1 MNFPVA
7 VFVTSTALAL
17 PPAAAAQ
24 SEHVAHHEGTAPTQ
38 PEAAMTNG
46 VVRRVDKVSGSV
58 TIAHEALTNLK
69 MPKMTMTFLVKERA
83 SLDGL
88 KEGSR
93 IRFVAQNVNGT
104 LTVVA
109 LEQVK

>member
-1 MNFPVA
+1 MNFLVA
-7 VFVTSTALAL
+7 VFVTSVALAL
-17 PPAAAAQ
+17 PLAAAAQ
-24 SEHVAHHEGTAPTQ
+24 SDHLAHHDGTAATK

-46 VVRRVDKVSGSV
+46 VVRKVDKAAGSV
-58 TIAHEALTNLK
+58 TIAHEALTNLN

-83 SLDGL
+83 WLDGL
-88 KEGSR
+88 KEGTR

-109 LEQVK
+109 LEQAK